1 MQRGRPPA
9 TAKTGGPLPARFPF
23 YGGEGNVMGAVTTQ
37 DKVMERKE
45 GPKRKV
51 VMFEARPEGFLGQT
65 RRGIPGRAKATR

>member
-1 MQRGRPPA
+1 
-9 TAKTGGPLPARFPF
+9 
-23 YGGEGNVMGAVTTQ
+23 MGAVATQ
-37 DKVMERKE
+37 DKVMGRKE